1 MGKEEEDQRD
11 LNEEQQNADEAQK
24 MADTNDYNSIKEGE
38 YSIHLYIEET
48 RNLIS
53 TDNE

>member
-1 MGKEEEDQRD
+1 MGKEEEQEDKR
-11 LNEEQQNADEAQK
+11 EEEAQQEEAERVK
-24 MADTNDYNSIKEGE
+24 NTNDYNSIQPGE

-53 TDNE
+53 QDME

>member
-1 MGKEEEDQRD
+1 MSKEGEAENQEEDKKAS
-11 LNEEQQNADEAQK
+11 EEQQK
-24 MADTNDYNSIKEGE
+24 IADTNDYNSIQPGE

>member
-1 MGKEEEDQRD
+1 MGKEEEGENQ
-11 LNEEQQNADEAQK
+11 EEEKKAEEELKK
-24 MADTNDYNSIKEGE
+24 MKDTNDYNSIQPGE